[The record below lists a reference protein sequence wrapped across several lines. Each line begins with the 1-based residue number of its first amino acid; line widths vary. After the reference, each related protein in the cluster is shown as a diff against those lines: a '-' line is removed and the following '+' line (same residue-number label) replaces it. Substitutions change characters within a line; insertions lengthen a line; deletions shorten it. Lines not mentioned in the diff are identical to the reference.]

1 MLEPDAYAGLHILDL
16 SQGVAGPYCASMLGL
31 QGASVIKVEPPSGDW
46 IRVMGGGEAGMTPLA
61 VIGNLGKRS
70 LCIDA
75 RCPEGRVAIER
86 LAARADVLV
95 ENFRPGVMT
104 KLGLDA
110 PTLRARHPGL
120 IYLSITGF
128 GHEGPWADKPGTD
141 SVLQAYTGIAA
152 SNREKD
158 GTPKRMS
165 MLVPDTV
172 SALYAVQAVG
182 AALYARTRTGTGR
195 HLQISLAECCAAFQA
210 APIFED
216 ALFAG
221 RYKPPTAVPSGV
233 YPTLDS
239 FITLLVLRQD
249 MWLRLCTALDRP
261 EWTADPRFLDNVA
274 RGQNAAPLNVNIAA
288 VLAQRTSAD
297 WVAKLEAADVLCAQV
312 QDYEAFRTHPQ
323 MQHMGTFGTLNQP
336 PYQPLPMP
344 YLPGTSRA
352 EAIRPAPAAG
362 QHSRDVLAEL
372 GYELGQIA
380 ALEQAGVI
388 VQFAPPVRPSP

>member
-1 MLEPDAYAGLHILDL
+1 MPDPDAYAGLQVLDL
-16 SQGVAGPYCASMLGL
+16 SQGVAGPYCAAMLGL
-31 QGASVIKVEPPSGDW
+31 QGASVVKVEPPSGDW

-61 VIGNLGKRS
+61 VASNLGKRS

-75 RCPEGRVAIER
+75 RRPEGRAVVER

-95 ENFRPGVMT
+95 ENFRPGVMA

-110 PTLRARHPGL
+110 PTLRARHPSL
-120 IYLSITGF
+120 IYLSISGF

-158 GTPKRMS
+158 GAPKRMG

-182 AALYARTRTGTGR
+182 AALYARTRTGMGR
-195 HLQISLAECCAAFQA
+195 HVQISLAECCAAFQA

-233 YPTLDS
+233 YRTLDG
-239 FITLLVLRQD
+239 FVTLLVLRQD

-261 EWTADPRFLDNVA
+261 AWAADPHYLNNVA
-274 RGQNAAPLNVNIAA
+274 RGQNAAALNTDIATL
-288 VLAQRTSAD
+288 LAHRTSTH
-297 WVAKLEAADVLCAQV
+297 WVATLEAADVLCAQV
-312 QDYEAFRTHPQ
+312 QDYAGFRTHPQ
-323 MQHMGTFGTLNQP
+323 MEHMGTFGTLHQP
-336 PYQPLPMP
+336 PYEPLPMP
-344 YLPGTSRA
+344 YLPGTPRA
-352 EAIRPAPAAG
+352 GAIRPAPSAG
-362 QHSRDVLAEL
+362 QHSRDVLEEF
-372 GYELGQIA
+372 GYDAVQIA
-380 ALEQAGVI
+380 ALEHSGV
-388 VQFAPPVRPSP
+388 VTQSTPPPPALQ

>member
-1 MLEPDAYAGLHILDL
+1 MLDADAYGGLQVLDL
-16 SQGVAGPYCASMLGL
+16 SQGVAGPYCAAMLGL
-31 QGASVIKVEPPSGDW
+31 QGASVVKVEPPSGDW

-61 VIGNLGKRS
+61 VAGNLGKRS

-75 RCPEGRVAIER
+75 RRPEGRVVVER

-95 ENFRPGVMT
+95 ENFRPGVMA

-110 PTLRARHPGL
+110 PTLRARHPSL

-152 SNREKD
+152 SNRERD
-158 GTPKRMS
+158 GTPKRIG

-195 HLQISLAECCAAFQA
+195 HVQISLAECCAAFQA

-233 YPTLDS
+233 YRTQDS
-239 FITLLVLRQD
+239 FVTLLVLRQD

-261 EWTADPRFLDNVA
+261 GWAADPRYLDNVA
-274 RGQNAAPLNVNIAA
+274 RGQNAAVLNGDIAT
-288 VLAQRTSAD
+288 VLAHQTSAH
-297 WVAKLEAADVLCAQV
+297 WVTTLEAADVLCAQV
-312 QDYEAFRTHPQ
+312 QDYAGFCTHPQ
-323 MQHMGTFGTLNQP
+323 MQQMGTFGTLHQP

-344 YLPGTSRA
+344 YLPGTPRTGT
-352 EAIRPAPAAG
+352 IRPAPAAG
-362 QHSRDVLAEL
+362 QHSCDVLAEL
-372 GYELGQIA
+372 GYDGAQIA
-380 ALEQAGVI
+380 ELEHSGV
-388 VQFAPPVRPSP
+388 VTQSRPPAPAAH